1 MKDRKLL
8 MPVRRTTRKF
18 YLSPSAGRND
28 LSASSTVALIG
39 SSTPSQNDMR
49 PSAIDSV
56 ICPKRDRSSF
66 SNKPATTRSALWL
79 IEVESL
85 AKMFPRNYKSAF
97 SQTDN
102 CVEKIM
108 HHIAA
113 RFGLIVAVAVLAAAK
128 VAAQQAPSA
137 AGQNLQPNAGGEE
150 AAVKRIVDGI
160 MQPYLAQSQRIA
172 GGHVW
177 KRSPFLG
184 TIVAVSLHGH
194 RYFFPYGKATDA
206 GAPFTRET
214 LVEIGSCTKTFTT
227 TLFALAI
234 NRNQIAPDASAQKY
248 MPNGYTL
255 RAQQLT
261 PLELADFTSGM
272 PDDPTNLPRGLEQR
286 SIEHYTVRDFLT
298 WASNYQPRTRLPAP
312 YKYSNAGIGLLSYL
326 VASATGKTW
335 EDQMNAEILQPLGL
349 NDTTLRPTPE
359 QQRRLAQG
367 HNRAGQ
373 NAPRWPVYAW
383 YAAGGL
389 RSTAHDMIS
398 FGEAYL
404 GHNEVNGKPVSAEL
418 IAAMQL
424 AQKPIFTMPTG
435 NKQAMAWINNIR
447 GSSPVIMKN
456 GGTAGFGSGIAICP
470 TKDAAIFIGIN
481 QAGAQPIAKGV
492 EILGRLP

>member
-1 MKDRKLL
+1 
-8 MPVRRTTRKF
+8 
-18 YLSPSAGRND
+18 
-28 LSASSTVALIG
+28 
-39 SSTPSQNDMR
+39 
-49 PSAIDSV
+49 
-56 ICPKRDRSSF
+56 
-66 SNKPATTRSALWL
+66 
-79 IEVESL
+79 VESL
-85 AKMFPRNYKSAF
+85 AKISAQNYKSSS
-97 SQTDN
+97 SQAEN
-102 CVEKIM
+102 SVEKIM

-113 RFGLIVAVAVLAAAK
+113 RFGLIVTVTVFAAAN
-128 VAAQQAPSA
+128 VTGQQVPSP
-137 AGQNLQPNAGGEE
+137 AGPDLEPDAGGEGP
-150 AAVKRIVDGI
+150 AVKRVVDSI
-160 MQPYLAQSQRIA
+160 MQPYLAQGQRTA
-172 GGHVW
+172 GGRRW
-177 KRSPFLG
+177 IRSPHLG

-234 NRNQIAPDASAQKY
+234 NRNQIVPDAFAQKY

-272 PDDPTNLPRGLEQR
+272 PDDPTNLPRGLERR
-286 SIEHYTVRDFLT
+286 SIESYTVKDFLT
-298 WASNYQPRTRLPAP
+298 WASNYEPRTRLNAP

-326 VASATGKTW
+326 VATATGKTW
-335 EDQMNAEILQPLGL
+335 DEQLNSEILQPLGMA
-349 NDTTLRPTPE
+349 DTTLRPTPE

-367 HNRAGQ
+367 HNRAGRD
-373 NAPRWPVYAW
+373 APRWPVYAW

-404 GHNEVNGKPVSAEL
+404 RHNEVNGKPVSAEL

-424 AQKPIFTMPTG
+424 AQKPIFTMPNG
-435 NKQAMAWINNIR
+435 NKQAMAWLNNLR
-447 GSSPVIMKN
+447 GRDPVILKN

-470 TKDAAIFIGIN
+470 AKDAAAFIVMN
-481 QAGAQPIAKGV
+481 QAGAQPVAKAV
-492 EILGRLP
+492 EILQRLP